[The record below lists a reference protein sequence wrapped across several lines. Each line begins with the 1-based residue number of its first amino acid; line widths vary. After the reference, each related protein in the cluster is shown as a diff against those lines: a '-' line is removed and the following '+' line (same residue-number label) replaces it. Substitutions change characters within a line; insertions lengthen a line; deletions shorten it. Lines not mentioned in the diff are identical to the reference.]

1 MLDTIITE
9 LPKDDFWI
17 TKPERFG
24 PLSPAQLENSH
35 GGFAQTFNNPNSA
48 DKQKGLYLPRLTL
61 LKRGNRQFL
70 KAEFS
75 APKLLFGNNVDEIAE
90 TDKEALLKSLRDKL
104 AYMGVMVWSH
114 KLSPANVIGFHLGKN
129 VPLKREYPADF
140 VIRQLKRVADSAK
153 MDFTERTFI
162 NNGEALYLYAKSH
175 SLIIYDKIKDLD
187 KPAARAID
195 KDQAPKQMN
204 LFDDWRKAN
213 LSPPNLLRLE
223 VRMNEKRAINQCL
236 QATDFPSNQT
246 LGQLFNAKMQKSV
259 IQAHWNDYFGNN
271 IFLLSLP
278 NQPLDLL
285 QNVFNAFPKKSTK
298 EIMEISGIA
307 SLLSNAQGISGF
319 KRMLRNNGRGGSW
332 KMIKKKLEIVAEAQR
347 SPVTPEYITA
357 IEESLAT
364 FSPIRKEALKSC
376 PL

>member
-1 MLDTIITE
+1 MLDTIIIE
-9 LPKDDFWI
+9 LPQGSYSI
-17 TKPERFG
+17 IRPEHFG
-24 PLSPAQLENSH
+24 PLSPAQLDNSH
-35 GGFAQTFNNPNSA
+35 GGFAQTFNNPTAA

-75 APKLLFGNNVDEIAE
+75 APKILYGNNVDEIAE

-114 KLSPANVIGFHLGKN
+114 KLSPANIIGLHLGKN
-129 VPLKREYPADF
+129 VRLRREYPADF
-140 VIRQLKRVADSAK
+140 VIRQLKRIAENAR

-175 SLIIYDKIKDLD
+175 SFIIYDKIKDLD
-187 KPAARAID
+187 KPTARAVD
-195 KDQAPKQMN
+195 KDQVPKQMM
-204 LFDDWRKAN
+204 LFDDWHKAN
-213 LSPPNLLRLE
+213 LLPPNLLRLE

-236 QATDFPSNQT
+236 KTAGFPNNPT
-246 LGQLFNAKMQKSV
+246 LGQLFNAEMQKSI
-259 IQAHWNDYFGNN
+259 IQSHWNDYFGNN
-271 IFLLSLP
+271 LFLLSLP

-332 KMIKKKLEIVAEAQR
+332 KMIKRKLEAVAEAQR

-357 IEESLAT
+357 IEESLET
-364 FSPIRKEALKSC
+364 FTPIRKEALKSC